1 MQIIAFIIS
10 RSVVCYK
17 KGIEELKMEEIKSV
31 LSVFSEEVQR
41 VLGNNLKKNIVY
53 GSYARGDYNENS
65 DIDIMILTSLQEDV
79 IGTVEDRLYDVTF
92 DFLMEYG
99 VNISVIVK
107 NEEHF
112 KYWLGAL
119 PFYDNVERK
128 GVVING

>member
-1 MQIIAFIIS
+1 
-10 RSVVCYK
+10 
-17 KGIEELKMEEIKSV
+17 MEEIKSV
-31 LSVFSEEVQR
+31 LSAFSEEAQR
-41 VLGNNLKKNIVY
+41 VLGNNLRKIIIY
-53 GSYARGDYNENS
+53 CSYARGDYNENS

-79 IGTVEDRLYDVTF
+79 IGAVEDQLYDVTF

-119 PFYDNVERK
+119 PFYDNVERE

>member
-1 MQIIAFIIS
+1 
-10 RSVVCYK
+10 
-17 KGIEELKMEEIKSV
+17 MEEIKSV
-31 LSVFSEEVQR
+31 LSAFSEEAQR
-41 VLGNNLKKNIVY
+41 VLGNNLRKIIIY

-79 IGTVEDRLYDVTF
+79 IGAVEDQLYDVTF

-119 PFYDNVERK
+119 PFYDNVERE